1 MKLRRPFFSL
11 SPLVLSVAELGTFKL
26 KLASSPFPTLPA
38 QYLGANLPTKMHC
51 RGPLS
56 TLIYLV
62 WLLVAST
69 VAFRVQIGRR
79 SHHHLAAPLAALKP
93 GVVEMLAGM
102 RDELA
107 AMEAAPVPA
116 DGIVDPEREEK
127 LRTLRTVCQ
136 CAEALATIDRDLDTF
151 QEQLNS
157 DDDKLKQIAES
168 FQKEFLEC
176 KEQIE
181 TQLNA
186 LL

>member
-1 MKLRRPFFSL
+1 
-11 SPLVLSVAELGTFKL
+11 
-26 KLASSPFPTLPA
+26 
-38 QYLGANLPTKMHC
+38 
-51 RGPLS
+51 LS
-56 TLIYLV
+56 TLIQLV

-69 VAFRVQIGRR
+69 AAFRVHIGRR

-107 AMEAAPVPA
+107 AMEAAAMEAAPTPA
-116 DGIVDPEREEK
+116 GGIVDPEREEK
-127 LRTLRTVCQ
+127 LRSLRTVCQ
-136 CAEALATIDRDLDTF
+136 CAEALATIDRDLETF
-151 QEQLNS
+151 QEQLNGN
-157 DDDKLKQIAES
+157 DDKLKQIAES

>member
-1 MKLRRPFFSL
+1 
-11 SPLVLSVAELGTFKL
+11 
-26 KLASSPFPTLPA
+26 
-38 QYLGANLPTKMHC
+38 MHC

-56 TLIYLV
+56 TLIQLV

-69 VAFRVQIGRR
+69 AAFRVHIGRR

-107 AMEAAPVPA
+107 AMEAAPAPA

-136 CAEALATIDRDLDTF
+136 CAEALATIDRDLETF
-151 QEQLNS
+151 QEQLNGN
-157 DDDKLKQIAES
+157 DDKLKQIAES
-168 FQKEFLEC
+168 FQKEFLGC